1 MMPVRQE
8 KAEQEKKYQETTFK
22 VLDIFP
28 PPGEGADPEPFLRAA
43 ADIVYQAFLEYEHMS
58 QKQG

>member
-1 MMPVRQE
+1 MMLMKQE
-8 KAEQEKKYQETTFK
+8 KADREKKSQETTFK

-43 ADIVYQAFLEYEHMS
+43 ADIVYQAFLEYEHKS